1 MVGGKSGVV
10 MRTGTIAGA
19 GLGCCESVLRGD
31 YFERILLSGVRPI
44 LLTYGSIT
52 WPKRPH
58 YGFNTRISDSD
69 PEMVGPAGLEPATD
83 RL

>member
-1 MVGGKSGVV
+1 

-19 GLGCCESVLRGD
+19 GLGFCEWVLRGGCL
-31 YFERILLSGVRPI
+31 ERILLFGVRPI

-58 YGFNTRISDSD
+58 YGFNTIGVFLT
-69 PEMVGPAGLEPATD
+69 P
-83 RL
+83 